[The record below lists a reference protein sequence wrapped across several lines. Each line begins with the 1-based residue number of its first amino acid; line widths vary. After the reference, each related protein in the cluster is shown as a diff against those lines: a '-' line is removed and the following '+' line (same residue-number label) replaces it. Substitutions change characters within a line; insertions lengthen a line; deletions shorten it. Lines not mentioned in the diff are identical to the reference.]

1 MGLALVQRYV
11 SYTLGIPIET
21 SNHCYAAKVFYAVM
35 DPRSTTLMV
44 YLAAQHKSSESNHS
58 LLVQAG
64 HAIN

>member
-1 MGLALVQRYV
+1 MALALVQQYI

-44 YLAAQHKSSESNHS
+44 CLAAQRKSSEC
-58 LLVQAG
+58 A
-64 HAIN
+64 